1 MKILLI
7 AGHGGKDPGAC
18 SSYGTEATETRR
30 VVNQLKANLLCY
42 NNVSVD
48 VYNTS
53 RDCYTDCGNG
63 TLQVSFSNYN
73 YVFEVH
79 FNSATAAAKGTE
91 IYVTRSES
99 GTTVEQAVVN
109 KIAALGFTNR
119 GVKRSNFRVIAR
131 AKSAGVSSALLEV
144 CFISNKD
151 DMSRY
156 NSKFQQVCDAI
167 SSGIAQGFGLTRKST
182 AQSNPVAS
190 SPSTPQT
197 PAASTLYRVKTVEG
211 KQLGAYRVL
220 DNAKTCAK
228 ANNAIVYNSNG
239 NVVVSYAPA
248 ATKTVAYRVKDSSG
262 KQLGAYNV
270 LEYAKSCAK
279 SNKAIVYDTNN
290 NVVVS
295 YATVATKTTTYRVKD
310 SSGKQLGAFN
320 VLEYAKN
327 CANSN
332 KAIVYDANGNVV
344 YSAVVS
350 KRYLNLSPAAATWNV
365 YPLDKAPVIK
375 NSCGKL
381 APKQYG
387 GLSYEILGNP
397 QTDVYTIKTSAFGK
411 VNIYAPRGG
420 NSTITNSPVY

>member
-63 TLQVSFSNYN
+63 TLQVSFSNYS

-99 GTTVEQAVVN
+99 GVTVEQAVVN

-119 GVKRSNFRVIAR
+119 GVKRSNFRVISR

-197 PAASTLYRVKTVEG
+197 PAASTLYRVKTVAG

-248 ATKTVAYRVKDSSG
+248 ATKTVAYRVKNSSG

-279 SNKAIVYDTNN
+279 SNKAIVYD
-290 NVVVS
+290 
-295 YATVATKTTTYRVKD
+295 
-310 SSGKQLGAFN
+310 
-320 VLEYAKN
+320 
-327 CANSN
+327 
-332 KAIVYDANGNVV
+332 ANGNVV
-344 YSAVVS
+344 YSAASS

-375 NSCGKL
+375 NACGKL

-397 QTDVYTIKTSAFGK
+397 QTDVYTIKTSVFGK

>member
-109 KIAALGFTNR
+109 KIASLGFTNR
-119 GVKRSNFRVIAR
+119 GVKRSNFRVISR

-151 DMSRY
+151 DISRY

-182 AQSNPVAS
+182 AQSNPVITKS
-190 SPSTPQT
+190 F
-197 PAASTLYRVKTVEG
+197 L
-211 KQLGAYRVL
+211 LCAY
-220 DNAKTCAK
+220 
-228 ANNAIVYNSNG
+228 
-239 NVVVSYAPA
+239 
-248 ATKTVAYRVKDSSG
+248 
-262 KQLGAYNV
+262 
-270 LEYAKSCAK
+270 
-279 SNKAIVYDTNN
+279 
-290 NVVVS
+290 
-295 YATVATKTTTYRVKD
+295 
-310 SSGKQLGAFN
+310 
-320 VLEYAKN
+320 
-327 CANSN
+327 
-332 KAIVYDANGNVV
+332 
-344 YSAVVS
+344 
-350 KRYLNLSPAAATWNV
+350 
-365 YPLDKAPVIK
+365 
-375 NSCGKL
+375 
-381 APKQYG
+381 
-387 GLSYEILGNP
+387 
-397 QTDVYTIKTSAFGK
+397 
-411 VNIYAPRGG
+411 
-420 NSTITNSPVY
+420 

>member
-63 TLQVSFSNYN
+63 TLQVSFSNYS

-99 GTTVEQAVVN
+99 GVTVEQAVVN

-119 GVKRSNFRVIAR
+119 GVKRSNFRVISR

-197 PAASTLYRVKTVEG
+197 PAASTLYRVKTVKG

-248 ATKTVAYRVKDSSG
+248 ATKTVAYRVKNSSG

-270 LEYAKSCAK
+270 LEYAKS
-279 SNKAIVYDTNN
+279 
-290 NVVVS
+290 
-295 YATVATKTTTYRVKD
+295 
-310 SSGKQLGAFN
+310 
-320 VLEYAKN
+320 

-350 KRYLNLSPAAATWNV
+350 KRYLNLSPAASTWNV

-375 NSCGKL
+375 NACGKL
-381 APKQYG
+381 APKRYG

-397 QTDVYTIKTSAFGK
+397 QTDVYTIKTSVFGK

>member
-63 TLQVSFSNYN
+63 TLQVSFSNYS

-99 GTTVEQAVVN
+99 GVTVEQAVVN

-119 GVKRSNFRVIAR
+119 GVKRSNFRVISR

-270 LEYAKSCAK
+270 LEYAKSCA
-279 SNKAIVYDTNN
+279 
-290 NVVVS
+290 
-295 YATVATKTTTYRVKD
+295 
-310 SSGKQLGAFN
+310 
-320 VLEYAKN
+320 
-327 CANSN
+327 NSN

-350 KRYLNLSPAAATWNV
+350 KRYLNLSPAASTWNV

-375 NSCGKL
+375 NACGKL

-397 QTDVYTIKTSAFGK
+397 QTDVYTIKTSVFGK

>member
-262 KQLGAYNV
+262 KQLGA
-270 LEYAKSCAK
+270 
-279 SNKAIVYDTNN
+279 
-290 NVVVS
+290 
-295 YATVATKTTTYRVKD
+295 
-310 SSGKQLGAFN
+310 FN

>member
-63 TLQVSFSNYN
+63 TLQVSFSNYS

-91 IYVTRSES
+91 IYVTTSES
-99 GTTVEQAVVN
+99 GVTVEQAVVN

-119 GVKRSNFRVIAR
+119 GVKRSNFRVISR

-270 LEYAKSCAK
+270 LEYAKSCA
-279 SNKAIVYDTNN
+279 
-290 NVVVS
+290 
-295 YATVATKTTTYRVKD
+295 
-310 SSGKQLGAFN
+310 
-320 VLEYAKN
+320 
-327 CANSN
+327 NSN

-350 KRYLNLSPAAATWNV
+350 KRYLNLSPAASTWNV

-375 NSCGKL
+375 NACGKL

-397 QTDVYTIKTSAFGK
+397 QTDVYTIKTSVFGK

>member
-18 SSYGTEATETRR
+18 SSYGSEATETRR

-42 NNVSVD
+42 NNVTVD

-63 TLQVSFSNYN
+63 TLQVSFANYN

-79 FNSATAAAKGTE
+79 FNSAAATSAKGTE
-91 IYVTRSES
+91 IYVTRTES
-99 GTTVEQAVVN
+99 GITVEQAVVN
-109 KIAALGFTNR
+109 KIAAIGFTNR
-119 GVKRSNFRVIAR
+119 GVKKSNFRVISR

-167 SSGIAQGFGLTRKST
+167 SSGIAQGFNLTRKST
-182 AQSNPVAS
+182 AQSNPVVEN
-190 SPSTPQT
+190 TPTTSQP
-197 PAASTLYRVKTVEG
+197 PAASTLYRVKTVDG
-211 KQLGAYRVL
+211 KQLGAFSKL
-220 DNAKTCAK
+220 DNAKNCAK
-228 ANNAIVYNSNG
+228 SNNAIVYNSNG

-248 ATKTVAYRVKDSSG
+248 ISNNSTPAYRVKD
-262 KQLGAYNV
+262 A
-270 LEYAKSCAK
+270 
-279 SNKAIVYDTNN
+279 
-290 NVVVS
+290 
-295 YATVATKTTTYRVKD
+295 
-310 SSGKQLGAFN
+310 SGKQLGAFN

-344 YSAVVS
+344 YSAVVT
-350 KRYLNLSPAAATWNV
+350 KKYLNLKPAAATWNV

-375 NSCGKL
+375 NCCGKL
-381 APKQYG
+381 APKQFG

-397 QTDVYTIKTSAFGK
+397 QTDVYTIQTSSFGK

-420 NSTITNSPVY
+420 NSTITNYPVY

>member
-18 SSYGTEATETRR
+18 SSYGTEATETGR

-63 TLQVSFSNYN
+63 TLQVSFSNYS

-99 GTTVEQAVVN
+99 GVTVEQAVVN

-119 GVKRSNFRVIAR
+119 GVKRSNFRVISR

-190 SPSTPQT
+190 SPSAPQT

-270 LEYAKSCAK
+270 LEYAKSCA
-279 SNKAIVYDTNN
+279 
-290 NVVVS
+290 
-295 YATVATKTTTYRVKD
+295 
-310 SSGKQLGAFN
+310 
-320 VLEYAKN
+320 
-327 CANSN
+327 NSN

-350 KRYLNLSPAAATWNV
+350 KRYLNLSPAASTWNV

-375 NSCGKL
+375 NACGKL

-397 QTDVYTIKTSAFGK
+397 QTDVYTIKTSVFGK

>member
-63 TLQVSFSNYN
+63 TLQVSFSNYS

-99 GTTVEQAVVN
+99 GVTVEQAVVN

-119 GVKRSNFRVIAR
+119 GVKRSNFRVISR

-270 LEYAKSCAK
+270 LEYAK
-279 SNKAIVYDTNN
+279 
-290 NVVVS
+290 
-295 YATVATKTTTYRVKD
+295 R
-310 SSGKQLGAFN
+310 
-320 VLEYAKN
+320 

-350 KRYLNLSPAAATWNV
+350 KRYLNLSPAASTWNV

-375 NSCGKL
+375 NACGKL
-381 APKQYG
+381 APKRYG

-397 QTDVYTIKTSAFGK
+397 QTDVYTIKTSVFGK

>member
-119 GVKRSNFRVIAR
+119 GVKRSNFRVISR

-190 SPSTPQT
+190 SPSTPQK

-248 ATKTVAYRVKDSSG
+248 ATKTVA
-262 KQLGAYNV
+262 
-270 LEYAKSCAK
+270 
-279 SNKAIVYDTNN
+279 
-290 NVVVS
+290 
-295 YATVATKTTTYRVKD
+295 YRVKD

-420 NSTITNSPVY
+420 NSTITNYPVY

>member
-119 GVKRSNFRVIAR
+119 GVKRSNFRVISR

-262 KQLGAYNV
+262 KQLGA
-270 LEYAKSCAK
+270 
-279 SNKAIVYDTNN
+279 
-290 NVVVS
+290 
-295 YATVATKTTTYRVKD
+295 
-310 SSGKQLGAFN
+310 FN

-350 KRYLNLSPAAATWNV
+350 KRYLNLSPAASTWNV

>member
-109 KIAALGFTNR
+109 KIASLGFTNR
-119 GVKRSNFRVIAR
+119 GVKRSNFRVISR

-262 KQLGAYNV
+262 KQIGAYNV
-270 LEYAKSCAK
+270 LEYAKDCAK
-279 SNKAIVYDTNN
+279 
-290 NVVVS
+290 
-295 YATVATKTTTYRVKD
+295 
-310 SSGKQLGAFN
+310 
-320 VLEYAKN
+320 
-327 CANSN
+327 SN

-350 KRYLNLSPAAATWNV
+350 KKYLNLKPAAATWNV

-375 NSCGKL
+375 NCCGKL
-381 APKQYG
+381 APKQFG

-397 QTDVYTIKTSAFGK
+397 QTDVYTIQTSSFGK

-420 NSTITNSPVY
+420 NSTITNYPVY

>member
-63 TLQVSFSNYN
+63 TLQVSFSNYS

-99 GTTVEQAVVN
+99 GVTVEQAVVN

-119 GVKRSNFRVIAR
+119 GVKRSNFRVISR

-190 SPSTPQT
+190 SPSAPQT

-270 LEYAKSCAK
+270 LEYAKSCA
-279 SNKAIVYDTNN
+279 
-290 NVVVS
+290 
-295 YATVATKTTTYRVKD
+295 
-310 SSGKQLGAFN
+310 
-320 VLEYAKN
+320 
-327 CANSN
+327 NSN

-350 KRYLNLSPAAATWNV
+350 KRYLNLSPAASTWNV

-375 NSCGKL
+375 NACGKL

-397 QTDVYTIKTSAFGK
+397 QTDVYTIKTSVFGK

>member
-7 AGHGGKDPGAC
+7 AGHGGNDPGAC

-63 TLQVSFSNYN
+63 TLQVSFSNYS

-99 GTTVEQAVVN
+99 GVTVEQAVVN

-119 GVKRSNFRVIAR
+119 GVKRSNFRVISR

-239 NVVVSYAPA
+239 NVVVCYAPA
-248 ATKTVAYRVKDSSG
+248 ATKTVAYRVKNSSG

-270 LEYAKSCAK
+270 LEYAK
-279 SNKAIVYDTNN
+279 
-290 NVVVS
+290 
-295 YATVATKTTTYRVKD
+295 R
-310 SSGKQLGAFN
+310 
-320 VLEYAKN
+320 

-350 KRYLNLSPAAATWNV
+350 KRYLNLSPAASTWNV
-365 YPLDKAPVIK
+365 YP
-375 NSCGKL
+375 
-381 APKQYG
+381 
-387 GLSYEILGNP
+387 
-397 QTDVYTIKTSAFGK
+397 
-411 VNIYAPRGG
+411 
-420 NSTITNSPVY
+420 

>member
-63 TLQVSFSNYN
+63 TLQVSFSNYS

-99 GTTVEQAVVN
+99 GVTVEQAVVN

-119 GVKRSNFRVIAR
+119 GVKRSNFRVISR

-270 LEYAKSCAK
+270 LEYAKTCAK
-279 SNKAIVYDTNN
+279 A
-290 NVVVS
+290 
-295 YATVATKTTTYRVKD
+295 
-310 SSGKQLGAFN
+310 
-320 VLEYAKN
+320 
-327 CANSN
+327 N

-350 KRYLNLSPAAATWNV
+350 KRYLNLSPAASTWNV

-375 NSCGKL
+375 NACGKL

-397 QTDVYTIKTSAFGK
+397 QTDVYTIKTSVFGK

>member
-63 TLQVSFSNYN
+63 TLQVSFSNYS

-99 GTTVEQAVVN
+99 GVTVEQAVVN

-119 GVKRSNFRVIAR
+119 GVKRSNFRVISR

-270 LEYAKSCAK
+270 LEYAK
-279 SNKAIVYDTNN
+279 
-290 NVVVS
+290 
-295 YATVATKTTTYRVKD
+295 R
-310 SSGKQLGAFN
+310 
-320 VLEYAKN
+320 

-350 KRYLNLSPAAATWNV
+350 KRYLNLSPAASTWNV

-375 NSCGKL
+375 NACGKL

-397 QTDVYTIKTSAFGK
+397 QTDVYTIKTSVFGK

>member
-63 TLQVSFSNYN
+63 TLQVSFSNYS

-167 SSGIAQGFGLTRKST
+167 SSGIAEGFKLTRKST
-182 AQSNPVAS
+182 AQSNPVIESAQ
-190 SPSTPQT
+190 TTTQT
-197 PAASTLYRVKTVEG
+197 PAASTLYRVKTTDG
-211 KQLGAYRVL
+211 KQLGAFKSL
-220 DNAKTCAK
+220 DNAKKCAK
-228 ANNAIVYNSNG
+228 SNNAIVYNSNG
-239 NVVVSYAPA
+239 NVVVSYAP
-248 ATKTVAYRVKDSSG
+248 VASK
-262 KQLGAYNV
+262 
-270 LEYAKSCAK
+270 
-279 SNKAIVYDTNN
+279 
-290 NVVVS
+290 
-295 YATVATKTTTYRVKD
+295 TKTTTYRVKD

-327 CANSN
+327 CAKSN

-350 KRYLNLSPAAATWNV
+350 KKYLNLKPAAATWNV

-375 NSCGKL
+375 NCCGKL
-381 APKQYG
+381 APKQFG

-397 QTDVYTIKTSAFGK
+397 QTDVYTIQTSSFGK
-411 VNIYAPRGG
+411 VNIYAPKGG
-420 NSTITNSPVY
+420 NSTITTSPVY

>member
-270 LEYAKSCAK
+270 LEYAKSCA
-279 SNKAIVYDTNN
+279 
-290 NVVVS
+290 
-295 YATVATKTTTYRVKD
+295 
-310 SSGKQLGAFN
+310 
-320 VLEYAKN
+320 
-327 CANSN
+327 NSN

-350 KRYLNLSPAAATWNV
+350 KRYLNLSPAASTWNV

-375 NSCGKL
+375 NACGKL

-397 QTDVYTIKTSAFGK
+397 QTDVYTIKTSVFGK

>member
-63 TLQVSFSNYN
+63 TLQVSFSNYS

-99 GTTVEQAVVN
+99 GVTVEQAVVN

-119 GVKRSNFRVIAR
+119 GVKRSNFRVISR

-197 PAASTLYRVKTVEG
+197 PAASTLYRVKTVGG

-270 LEYAKSCAK
+270 LEYAKSCA
-279 SNKAIVYDTNN
+279 
-290 NVVVS
+290 
-295 YATVATKTTTYRVKD
+295 
-310 SSGKQLGAFN
+310 
-320 VLEYAKN
+320 
-327 CANSN
+327 NSN

-375 NSCGKL
+375 NACGKL

-397 QTDVYTIKTSAFGK
+397 QTDVYTIKTSVFGK

>member
-109 KIAALGFTNR
+109 KIASLGFTNR
-119 GVKRSNFRVIAR
+119 GVKRSNFRVISR

-262 KQLGAYNV
+262 KQIGAYNV
-270 LEYAKSCAK
+270 LEYAKDCAK
-279 SNKAIVYDTNN
+279 
-290 NVVVS
+290 
-295 YATVATKTTTYRVKD
+295 
-310 SSGKQLGAFN
+310 
-320 VLEYAKN
+320 
-327 CANSN
+327 SN

-344 YSAVVS
+344 YSAVVT
-350 KRYLNLSPAAATWNV
+350 KKYLNLSPAASSWNV

-375 NSCGKL
+375 NCCGKL
-381 APKQYG
+381 APKQFG

-397 QTDVYTIKTSAFGK
+397 QTDVYTIKTSSFGK

-420 NSTITNSPVY
+420 NSTITNYPVY

>member
-63 TLQVSFSNYN
+63 KLQVSFSNYN

-91 IYVTRSES
+91 IFVTRSES

-167 SSGIAQGFGLTRKST
+167 SSGIAEGFKLTRKST
-182 AQSNPVAS
+182 AQSNPVIESAQ
-190 SPSTPQT
+190 TTTQT
-197 PAASTLYRVKTVEG
+197 PAASTLYRVKTTDG
-211 KQLGAYRVL
+211 KQLGAFKSL
-220 DNAKTCAK
+220 DNAKKCAK
-228 ANNAIVYNSNG
+228 SNNAIVYNSNG
-239 NVVVSYAPA
+239 NVVVSYAP
-248 ATKTVAYRVKDSSG
+248 VASK
-262 KQLGAYNV
+262 
-270 LEYAKSCAK
+270 
-279 SNKAIVYDTNN
+279 
-290 NVVVS
+290 
-295 YATVATKTTTYRVKD
+295 TKTTTYRVKD

-327 CANSN
+327 CAKSN

-350 KRYLNLSPAAATWNV
+350 KKYLNLKPAAATWNV

-375 NSCGKL
+375 NCCGKL
-381 APKQYG
+381 APKQFG

-397 QTDVYTIKTSAFGK
+397 QTDVYTIQTSSFGK
-411 VNIYAPRGG
+411 VNIYAPKGG
-420 NSTITNSPVY
+420 NSTITTSPVY

>member
-63 TLQVSFSNYN
+63 TLQVSFSNYS

-99 GTTVEQAVVN
+99 GVTVEQAVVN
-109 KIAALGFTNR
+109 KISALGFTNR
-119 GVKRSNFRVIAR
+119 GVKRSNFRVISR

-270 LEYAKSCAK
+270 LEYAKSCA
-279 SNKAIVYDTNN
+279 
-290 NVVVS
+290 
-295 YATVATKTTTYRVKD
+295 
-310 SSGKQLGAFN
+310 
-320 VLEYAKN
+320 
-327 CANSN
+327 NSN

-350 KRYLNLSPAAATWNV
+350 KRYLNLSPAASTWNV

-375 NSCGKL
+375 NACGKL

-397 QTDVYTIKTSAFGK
+397 QTDVYTIKTSVFGK

>member
-63 TLQVSFSNYN
+63 TLQVSFSNYS

-99 GTTVEQAVVN
+99 GVTVEQAVVN
-109 KIAALGFTNR
+109 KISALGFTNR
-119 GVKRSNFRVIAR
+119 GVKRSNFRVISR

-151 DMSRY
+151 DMSKY

-270 LEYAKSCAK
+270 LEYAK
-279 SNKAIVYDTNN
+279 
-290 NVVVS
+290 
-295 YATVATKTTTYRVKD
+295 R
-310 SSGKQLGAFN
+310 
-320 VLEYAKN
+320 

-350 KRYLNLSPAAATWNV
+350 KRYLNLSPAASTWNV

-375 NSCGKL
+375 NACGKL

-397 QTDVYTIKTSAFGK
+397 QTDVYTIKTSVFGK

>member
-63 TLQVSFSNYN
+63 TLQVSFSNYS

-99 GTTVEQAVVN
+99 GVTVEQAVVN

-119 GVKRSNFRVIAR
+119 GVKRSNFRVISR

-182 AQSNPVAS
+182 AQSNPVTS

-270 LEYAKSCAK
+270 LEYAK
-279 SNKAIVYDTNN
+279 
-290 NVVVS
+290 
-295 YATVATKTTTYRVKD
+295 R
-310 SSGKQLGAFN
+310 
-320 VLEYAKN
+320 

-350 KRYLNLSPAAATWNV
+350 KRYLNLSPAASTWNV

-375 NSCGKL
+375 NACGKL

-397 QTDVYTIKTSAFGK
+397 QTDVYTIKTSVFGK

>member
-63 TLQVSFSNYN
+63 TLQVSFSNYS

-119 GVKRSNFRVIAR
+119 GVKRSNFRVISR

-262 KQLGAYNV
+262 KQLGA
-270 LEYAKSCAK
+270 
-279 SNKAIVYDTNN
+279 
-290 NVVVS
+290 
-295 YATVATKTTTYRVKD
+295 
-310 SSGKQLGAFN
+310 FN

-350 KRYLNLSPAAATWNV
+350 KRYLNLSPAASTWNV

-375 NSCGKL
+375 NACGKL

-397 QTDVYTIKTSAFGK
+397 QTDVYTIKTSVFGK